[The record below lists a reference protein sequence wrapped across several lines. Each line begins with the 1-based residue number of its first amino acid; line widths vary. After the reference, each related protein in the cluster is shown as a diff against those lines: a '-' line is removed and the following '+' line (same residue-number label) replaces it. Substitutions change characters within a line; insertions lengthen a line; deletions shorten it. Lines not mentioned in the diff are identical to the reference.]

1 MLITLIRTVL
11 LYLLLIFSVR
21 LMGKRQLGEME
32 PMEFVVSM
40 LIANLAAVPMQE
52 TGIPLLAGA
61 IPILLVLAMELFLSV
76 CIFRSVPLRRLL
88 CGKPVILIE
97 NGRLLQENMR
107 KTRINPDEL
116 TEYLRLQGVVELS
129 QVQYAILETGGAL
142 SILLYPKYQPAS
154 AKDAGVQAAELQLPI
169 TVISC
174 GKLLKQN
181 LVLLGKTEAWVQETL
196 KNYNCA
202 VRDVFLLTA
211 ERSGKLYL
219 AIRQEDR
226 NEKI

>member
-32 PMEFVVSM
+32 PMDFVVSM

-61 IPILLVLAMELFLSV
+61 IPILLVLAMELLLSV
-76 CIFRSVPLRRLL
+76 CIFHSVPLRRLL

-129 QVQYAILETGGAL
+129 QVQYAI
-142 SILLYPKYQPAS
+142 
-154 AKDAGVQAAELQLPI
+154 
-169 TVISC
+169 
-174 GKLLKQN
+174 
-181 LVLLGKTEAWVQETL
+181 
-196 KNYNCA
+196 
-202 VRDVFLLTA
+202 
-211 ERSGKLYL
+211 
-219 AIRQEDR
+219 
-226 NEKI
+226 